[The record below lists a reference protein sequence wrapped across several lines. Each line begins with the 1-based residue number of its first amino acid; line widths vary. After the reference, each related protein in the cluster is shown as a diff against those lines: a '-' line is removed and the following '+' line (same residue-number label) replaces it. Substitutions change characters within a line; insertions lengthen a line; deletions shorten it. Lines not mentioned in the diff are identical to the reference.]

1 MMMGKHPQ
9 TQISKTP
16 KMSFKAVSLKAVMMA
31 LMLSCTG
38 ALLSGCAFK
47 PLYGT
52 TATNAQLQDTLKSVS
67 IPEVPGRVGQVVR
80 NELIFRFTGGG
91 HADAPQYRLSLAV
104 RESVKSQFVR
114 RDGDSAGQFLVLN
127 TSFKLYRVGDD
138 KSPILEGDSV
148 AQASFTDNTSIYSN
162 VRSRRDAEDRAAK
175 TTAEDLQVRIS
186 AFLSGNS

>member
-1 MMMGKHPQ
+1 MMGKHPQ
-9 TQISKTP
+9 THLSKTP
-16 KMSFKAVSLKAVMMA
+16 KMSFKAISMA
-31 LMLSCTG
+31 IMLSCTG

-52 TATNAQLQDTLKSVS
+52 TATNAGLQQTLKTVS
-67 IPEVPGRVGQVVR
+67 IPEVPGRIGQVVR

-104 RESVKSQFVR
+104 KESVKSQFVR
-114 RDGDSAGQFLVLN
+114 RDGDSEGQFLELN

-138 KSPILEGDSV
+138 KLPILEGV
-148 AQASFTDNTSIYSN
+148 SFAKAAFNDNTSIYSN
-162 VRSRRDAEDRAAK
+162 VRSRRNAEDRAAK

>member
-1 MMMGKHPQ
+1 MMGKHPQ
-9 TQISKTP
+9 TGKKQQI
-16 KMSFKAVSLKAVMMA
+16 SLKAV
-31 LMLSCTG
+31 SV
-38 ALLSGCAFK
+38 ALLLSFTGTFLSACSFK

-52 TATNAQLQDTLKSVS
+52 TATNVQLQETLKSVS

-91 HADAPQYRLSLAV
+91 HAAAPQYRLTLAV
-104 RESVKSQFVR
+104 KESVKSQFVR
-114 RDGDSAGQFLVLN
+114 RDGDSEGQFLELN

-138 KSPILEGDSV
+138 KLPILEGV
-148 AQASFTDNTSIYSN
+148 SFAKAAFNDNTSIYSN
-162 VRSRRDAEDRAAK
+162 VRSRRNAEDRAAK

>member
-1 MMMGKHPQ
+1 MMGKHPQ
-9 TQISKTP
+9 THLSKTP
-16 KMSFKAVSLKAVMMA
+16 KMSFKAVSLKTAMLA
-31 LMLSCTG
+31 IMLSCTG

-91 HADAPQYRLSLAV
+91 HADAPQYKLTLAV
-104 RESVKSQFVR
+104 KESVKSQFVR
-114 RDGDSAGQFLVLN
+114 RDGDSAGQFLELT
-127 TSFKLYRVGDD
+127 TSFKLYRLSDD
-138 KSPILEGDSV
+138 KLPILEGT
-148 AQASFTDNTSIYSN
+148 SFAKAAFVDNTSIYSN

>member
-1 MMMGKHPQ
+1 MMGKHPQ
-9 TQISKTP
+9 TSKKQQI
-16 KMSFKAVSLKAVMMA
+16 SLKAV
-31 LMLSCTG
+31 SV
-38 ALLSGCAFK
+38 ALLLGFTGTFLSACSFK

-52 TATNAQLQDTLKSVS
+52 TATNAQLQETLKSVS
-67 IPEVPGRVGQVVR
+67 IPEVPGRIGQVVR

-91 HADAPQYRLSLAV
+91 HAAAPQYKLTLAV
-104 RESVKSQFVR
+104 KESVKSQFVR
-114 RDGDSAGQFLVLN
+114 RDGDSQGQFLELN

-138 KSPILEGDSV
+138 KLPILEGVSF
-148 AQASFTDNTSIYSN
+148 AKTAFTDNTSIYSN

>member
-1 MMMGKHPQ
+1 MMGKHPQ
-9 TQISKTP
+9 TQLSKTP
-16 KMSFKAVSLKAVMMA
+16 KMSFKAISVAI
-31 LMLSCTG
+31 MLSCTS

-52 TATNAQLQDTLKSVS
+52 TATNVQLQETLKTVS

-91 HADAPQYRLSLAV
+91 YADAPQYILSLAV
-104 RESVKSQFVR
+104 KESVKSQFVR
-114 RDGDSAGQFLVLN
+114 RDGDSEGQFLELK

-138 KSPILEGDSV
+138 KLPILEGT
-148 AQASFTDNTSIYSN
+148 SFAKAAFNDNTSIYSN

-175 TTAEDLQVRIS
+175 TTAEDLQGRIS